1 MIDFLHELQDR
12 SVGSKKGGKRDVIKN
27 VGKNFGKIQE
37 IKNSESN
44 SDESKFAGI
53 VWENKVTSNLNNN
66 SQNEELDGRVSLPTK
81 AIETDHNEKSFQAID
96 IEIDALQRTT
106 VFTNKVSM
114 WIS

>member
-1 MIDFLHELQDR
+1 MNSKIDQLDL
-12 SVGSKKGGKRDVIKN
+12 KKGVKDVIKN

-44 SDESKFAGI
+44 NDESKFAGI
-53 VWENKVTSNLNNN
+53 VWENKESSNLNN
-66 SQNEELDGRVSLPTK
+66 SQNEEHRISLPNK
-81 AIETDHNEKSFQAID
+81 AIETEHNDKSFQAID

-106 VFTNKVSM
+106 VFSNKVSM

>member
-1 MIDFLHELQDR
+1 MNSKMDQLDL
-12 SVGSKKGGKRDVIKN
+12 KKGVKDVIKN

-44 SDESKFAGI
+44 NDESKFAGI

-66 SQNEELDGRVSLPTK
+66 SQNEELDDRISLPTK
-81 AIETDHNEKSFQAID
+81 AIETDHNEKSFQAIN

-106 VFTNKVSM
+106 VFSNKVSM

>member
-1 MIDFLHELQDR
+1 MNSKIDQLDL
-12 SVGSKKGGKRDVIKN
+12 KKGVKDVIKN

-44 SDESKFAGI
+44 NDESKFAGI
-53 VWENKVTSNLNNN
+53 VWENKESSNLNNN
-66 SQNEELDGRVSLPTK
+66 SQNEVLDDRISLSNK
-81 AIETDHNEKSFQAID
+81 AIETDHNEKSFDAIE

-106 VFTNKVSM
+106 VFSNKVSM

>member
-1 MIDFLHELQDR
+1 MNSKIDQLDL
-12 SVGSKKGGKRDVIKN
+12 KKGVKDVIKN

-44 SDESKFAGI
+44 NDESKFAGI
-53 VWENKVTSNLNNN
+53 VWEKKESSNLNNN
-66 SQNEELDGRVSLPTK
+66 SQNEELDDRISLPNK
-81 AIETDHNEKSFQAID
+81 AIGTDHNEKSFQA

-106 VFTNKVSM
+106 VFSNKVSM

>member
-1 MIDFLHELQDR
+1 MNSKIDQLDL
-12 SVGSKKGGKRDVIKN
+12 KKGVKDVIKN

-37 IKNSESN
+37 FNNSETN
-44 SDESKFAGI
+44 NDESKFAGI

-66 SQNEELDGRVSLPTK
+66 SQNEELDDRISLPTK
-81 AIETDHNEKSFQAID
+81 AIETDHNEKSFQVID

-106 VFTNKVSM
+106 VFSNKVSM

>member
-1 MIDFLHELQDR
+1 MNSKIDQLDLKNG
-12 SVGSKKGGKRDVIKN
+12 VKDVIKN

-44 SDESKFAGI
+44 NDESKFAGI
-53 VWENKVTSNLNNN
+53 VWENKVTSDLNNN
-66 SQNEELDGRVSLPTK
+66 SQNEELDDSIPLPPK
-81 AIETDHNEKSFQAID
+81 PSEPDHNEKSLPPID

-106 VFTNKVSM
+106 VFSNKVSM